1 MGIRILPSAA
11 GALLLAVCGS
21 AAATTFTVEVID
33 QDSRPVANAV
43 IVLVPDAKTFA
54 AGAAARLAA
63 EKTIDQRGETFL
75 PLVTIV
81 PKGGHIVFANNDQT
95 THQVYSFSSIKQF
108 EITLARGEK
117 SPAIAFDNSGVAA
130 LGCNIHDHMIA
141 YAFVTE
147 SPWTVLTGADGRGII
162 ADVPAGNYVAQ
173 VWHPKLPP
181 GRAIPSL
188 KALLTGDT
196 TRLSVNIRLLS
207 ASTMS
212 RGHGGSY

>member
-1 MGIRILPSAA
+1 MGIRIFPSV

-21 AAATTFTVEVID
+21 AAATTFTAEVND
-33 QDSRPVANAV
+33 QDGRPVANAV
-43 IVLVPDAKTFA
+43 IVLVPDSKTFA
-54 AGAAARLAA
+54 AVAAARLAS
-63 EKTIDQRGETFL
+63 EKTIDQRGETFI

-95 THQVYSFSSIKQF
+95 THQVYSFSSVKQF

-117 SPAIAFDNSGVAA
+117 SPPVAFDNSGVAA

-147 SPWTVLTGADGRGII
+147 SPWAVLTGSDGRAII
-162 ADVPAGNYVAQ
+162 AEVPAGSYEAQ

-188 KALLTGDT
+188 RASLSGDT
-196 TRLSVNIRLLS
+196 TRLSVNIKLLP